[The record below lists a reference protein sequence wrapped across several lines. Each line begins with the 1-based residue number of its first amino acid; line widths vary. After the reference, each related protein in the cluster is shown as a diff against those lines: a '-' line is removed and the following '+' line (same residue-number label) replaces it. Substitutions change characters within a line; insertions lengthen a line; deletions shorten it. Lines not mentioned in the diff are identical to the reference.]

1 LDKTLEV
8 AGIQGILSRPDA
20 EDGNAERVE
29 AREIANP
36 YVNSRM
42 RMEGSIIPVKVQNYL
57 YIQGVNLSLAY
68 AKSMECA
75 RRQII
80 KWFQTQKQISD
91 IFFTRS
97 RKKILSLLK
106 MAALLHKTPSSSHPV
121 SLRG

>member
-1 LDKTLEV
+1 MEV